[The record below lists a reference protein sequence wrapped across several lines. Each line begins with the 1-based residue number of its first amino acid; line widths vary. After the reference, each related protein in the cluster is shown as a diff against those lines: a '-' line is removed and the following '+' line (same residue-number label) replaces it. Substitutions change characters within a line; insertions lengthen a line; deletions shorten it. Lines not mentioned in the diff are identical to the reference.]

1 MSNEKFENLSDEVKA
16 ICAAWFGM
24 FEPNKGTLRFG
35 MKAVRPSNRAQD
47 ALDILLENGIIKR
60 RFDVDGAVEYVPIID
75 CRDLLP
81 WFEAN
86 HDRAEF
92 VGPLVEKQD
101 VDCDAPLTITMAQD
115 GDPRVVVM
123 HSFMG
128 EILKLSHEQ
137 HQQFLGFLDNW
148 GYFKPKKKDDALY
161 RDQLR
166 SMISK
171 SLKKTR
177 DVSS

>member
-1 MSNEKFENLSDEVKA
+1 ML
-16 ICAAWFGM
+16 
-24 FEPNKGTLRFG
+24 EPNKGTLRFG
-35 MKAVRPSNRAQD
+35 MKAVRPSKRAQI
-47 ALDILLENGIIKR
+47 ALDILVSQGIITR
-60 RFDVDGAVEYVPIID
+60 VDESDGAVQYVPIID
-75 CRDLLP
+75 CGELLP
-81 WFEAN
+81 WFAKN
-86 HDRAEF
+86 HDRPEF
-92 VGPLVEKQD
+92 VGSLVDTIDENTSSSM
-101 VDCDAPLTITMAQD
+101 TITVSPE

-148 GYFKPKKKDDALY
+148 GYFKPKKKDDGLY

-177 DVSS
+177 DVSI